1 MENVDIANSG
11 ETNPAFNAVAT
22 PIDSPAPKQ
31 VAGGLPFKKPI
42 TDNETLDATTDSGL
56 YQVSGFSSIPY
67 GILIVFEGSNL
78 VCQKL
83 IGSASILF
91 RMKSK
96 TSSWPV
102 WKELKGVEHQTVL

>member
-1 MENVDIANSG
+1 MCQSSRTYVG
-11 ETNPAFNAVAT
+11 
-22 PIDSPAPKQ
+22 
-31 VAGGLPFKKPI
+31 AGGLPFKKPI

>member
-1 MENVDIANSG
+1 MY
-11 ETNPAFNAVAT
+11 FK
-22 PIDSPAPKQ
+22 IDNTHWLHTYSSTKVRRFSRAY
-31 VAGGLPFKKPI
+31 VGAGGLPFKKPI

-102 WKELKGVEHQTVL
+102 WKELKGVEHQTIL